1 MLISAFSENM
11 DLTVTSND
19 ILLTASYL
27 LLTGSNILST
37 GSNIL
42 LTGSYILLTGSYIL
56 FTGSYILFTGS
67 NILFT
72 GSNILFRITKIYH
85 KSVPISHVLP
95 FFWRVNHLRP
105 AASDDL
111 LARKMV
117 KHEKWALIY
126 DAYFGIGH
134 LRYEVGEHVEYL
146 TLVWK
151 VWPFKQLK
159 RGIA

>member
-1 MLISAFSENM
+1 M
-11 DLTVTSND
+11 DLTVTAND

-42 LTGSYILLTGSYIL
+42 LTGSYILLTGS
-56 FTGSYILFTGS
+56 

-72 GSNILFRITKIYH
+72 GSNILFRTTKIYH

-126 DAYFGIGH
+126 DANKAPQEDTTH
-134 LRYEVGEHVEYL
+134 LHPSHAQSL
-146 TLVWK
+146 
-151 VWPFKQLK
+151 
-159 RGIA
+159 

>member
-1 MLISAFSENM
+1 M
-11 DLTVTSND
+11 DPTVTFND

-42 LTGSYILLTGSYIL
+42 

-67 NILFT
+67 NILF
-72 GSNILFRITKIYH
+72 GITKIYH

-105 AASDDL
+105 AASDDWSK
-111 LARKMV
+111 AKDGVRK
-117 KHEKWALIY
+117 
-126 DAYFGIGH
+126 
-134 LRYEVGEHVEYL
+134 
-146 TLVWK
+146 
-151 VWPFKQLK
+151 K
-159 RGIA
+159 RLNDGNNNGQATHD